1 MSETDQAAF
10 SLRNRNPDVLTCIAN
25 LSNDEVFTPPGFANK
40 MLDLVADAWA
50 GANAGANI
58 WADPSVT
65 FLDPFAK
72 SGVYLREIT
81 SRLIEGLNSQI
92 PDLRKRVDHILTTQ
106 VFGIGTTNLTAL
118 ISRRS
123 LYCSKFANGKHS
135 VATSFTTE
143 SGHIWFEPMN
153 HTWVGATDFVETA
166 DEDGKPVSTG
176 TNGRCSYCGAG
187 QRALD
192 RGEGLETH
200 AYAFIHTDDIKARI
214 AGLFGADMQFD
225 VIIGNPPYQLQ
236 SDGGTRDI
244 PIYQHFVEQAKRLEP
259 RYLAMVIPSRWMAG
273 GLGLSE
279 FRRTML
285 ADTRIRELVDYPNAA
300 EVFPSVGINGG
311 ACYFLW
317 DASHDGD
324 CNITTVRGGE
334 VVGRM
339 ARSLDE
345 FDVLVRDARALTILR
360 KVLEK
365 GAPSVNTILARDKE
379 FGWTSNF
386 DGFHEAHR
394 SGDVALYYI
403 RSMKR
408 GKGFIHRD
416 AVTKSAHL
424 IDTWKLLVPKVG
436 SGREREKSGVDLV
449 LGPPLIAPSPSV
461 CTQSFLF
468 FYLDSEDQVQ
478 SIKSYYATRFFRFL
492 VSLRKITQD
501 ATHSTYLWVPVQSWD
516 RNWTDSELY
525 AKYGLTDDE
534 VSFIESMIRPM
545 ELSDE

>member
-1 MSETDQAAF
+1 MPMTDQAAF

-25 LSNDEVFTPPGFANK
+25 LSNDEVFTPPGFANQ

-50 GANAGANI
+50 EGRAGANI
-58 WADPSVT
+58 WADKSVT
-65 FLDPFAK
+65 FLDPFTK

-81 SRLIEGLNSQI
+81 SRLVEGLKDEI
-92 PDLRKRVDHILTTQ
+92 PNLHKRVDHVLTKQ
-106 VFGIGTTNLTAL
+106 VFGIGTTQLTAL
-118 ISRRS
+118 IARRS
-123 LYCSKFANGKHS
+123 VYCSKFANGEHS
-135 VATSFTTE
+135 VAASFTTD

-153 HTWVGATDFVETA
+153 HTWVGATEYVETA
-166 DEDGKPVSTG
+166 DENGNPVSTG
-176 TNGRCSYCGAG
+176 INGRCSYCGAS
-187 QRALD
+187 QKALD

-214 AGLFGADMQFD
+214 AELFGEDMQFD

-273 GLGLSE
+273 GLGLGE

-317 DASHDGD
+317 DAAHDGD
-324 CNITTVRGGE
+324 CNVTTVRSGE
-334 VVGRM
+334 VVGPM
-339 ARSLDE
+339 ARSLNE

-360 KVLEK
+360 KVLER
-365 GAPSVNTILARDKE
+365 GEPSINTILARDKE

-386 DGFHEAHR
+386 EGFHDVQQP
-394 SGDVALYYI
+394 GDVPLYYI

-408 GKGFIHRD
+408 DKGFIARD

-424 IDTWKLLVPKVG
+424 VDTWKLLVPSAG

-478 SIKSYYATRFFRFL
+478 SVRSYYTTRFFRFL
-492 VSLRKITQD
+492 VSLRKITQH
-501 ATHSTYLWVPVQSWD
+501 ATHSTYQWVPLQLWDQS
-516 RNWTDSELY
+516 
-525 AKYGLTDDE
+525 
-534 VSFIESMIRPM
+534 
-545 ELSDE
+545 

>member
-1 MSETDQAAF
+1 M
-10 SLRNRNPDVLTCIAN
+10 RNRNPDVLTCIAN
-25 LSNDEVFTPPGFANK
+25 LSNDEVFTPPKVANQ
-40 MLDLVADAWA
+40 MLDLVAEAWA
-50 GANAGANI
+50 EANGGANV
-58 WADPSVT
+58 WADKSVT
-65 FLDPFAK
+65 FLDPFTK
-72 SGVYLREIT
+72 SGVFLREIT
-81 SRLIEGLNSQI
+81 SRLTDGLQKAI
-92 PDLRKRVDHILTTQ
+92 PDLHARVDHILTKQVYGMAITQ
-106 VFGIGTTNLTAL
+106 LTSL
-118 ISRRS
+118 IARRS
-123 LYCSKFANGKHS
+123 VYCSKSANGKYS
-135 VATSFTTE
+135 IAKSFTTE
-143 SGHIWFEPMN
+143 TGNIWFEPLE
-153 HTWVGATDFVETA
+153 HTWIGATEFIETA
-166 DEDGKPVSTG
+166 DKDGNPTKKG
-176 TNGRCSYCGAG
+176 TNGKCFYCGAS
-187 QRALD
+187 QKTLD

-214 AGLFGADMQFD
+214 AELFGADMQFD

-259 RYLAMVIPSRWMAG
+259 RYLTMVIPSRWMAG
-273 GLGLSE
+273 GLGLGE
-279 FRRTML
+279 FRKTML

-324 CNITTVRGGE
+324 CNITTIRGGE
-334 VVGRM
+334 VVGPM
-339 ARSLDE
+339 ARSLNE
-345 FDVLVRDARALTILR
+345 FDVLVRDARALTIVR
-360 KVLEK
+360 KVLER
-365 GAPSVNTILARDKE
+365 GEPSVNTILARDKE

-386 DGFHEAHR
+386 DGFHEVR
-394 SGDVALYYI
+394 QPGDVALYYI

-408 GKGFIHRD
+408 GQGFVHRD
-416 AVTKSAHL
+416 AVTKSKHL

-436 SGREREKSGVDLV
+436 SGRERERSGVDLV

-468 FYLDSEDQVQ
+468 FYLASEDQVQ
-478 SIKSYYATRFFRFL
+478 SVKSYYATRFFRFL

-501 ATHSTYLWVPVQSWD
+501 ATHSTYSWVPLQSWD

-534 VSFIESMIRPM
+534 ISFIESMIRPM